1 MGEASMRR
9 FWDQRA
15 RENALYFVDSRVAY
29 DDPDVDRFWADG
41 EAVVES
47 LSREMGFRIEPTDTL
62 LDIGCGV
69 GRMTRPLAARAG
81 SVVGLDVSQE
91 MLARARELNP
101 GLDNAEWVLGDGTS
115 LAGIEDASL
124 DGCFSIV
131 VFQHMPD
138 PALTLGYVREIG
150 RVLKP
155 GGWAAIQ
162 VSNDP
167 TVHRSAGTPLGWRL
181 RALLGR
187 APRGQGNPAWLG
199 SSVELPELGAAAS
212 EAGLAVRG
220 TWGEGTLFCRVM
232 LQKRTGA
239 S

>member
-1 MGEASMRR
+1 MRR
-9 FWDQRA
+9 FWDERA

-41 EAVVES
+41 EAVVKW
-47 LSREMGFRIEPTDTL
+47 LSQEMGFRIEPSDSV

-69 GRMTRPLAARAG
+69 GRMTRPLASRAG
-81 SVVGLDVSQE
+81 RVIGLDVSEE

-101 GLDNAEWVLGDGTS
+101 QLDNVEWMRGDGTS
-115 LAGIEDASL
+115 LAGIEEASL

-131 VFQHMPD
+131 VFQHIPD

-167 TVHRSAGTPLGWRL
+167 TIHRGAKTPLGWRL

-187 APRGQGNPAWLG
+187 APRGQSHPAWLG
-199 SSVELPELGAAAS
+199 SSVGLAELTTAAA
-212 EAGLAVRG
+212 EAGMAVEG
-220 TWGEGTLFCRVM
+220 TWGEGTLFCRLM
-232 LQKRTGA
+232 LRRRPA
-239 S
+239 AA